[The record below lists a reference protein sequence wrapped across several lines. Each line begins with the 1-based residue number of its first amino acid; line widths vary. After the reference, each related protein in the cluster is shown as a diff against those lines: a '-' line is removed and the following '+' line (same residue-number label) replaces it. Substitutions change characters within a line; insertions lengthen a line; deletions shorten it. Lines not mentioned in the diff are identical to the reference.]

1 MLGKWTLAQIYAVV
15 VAPAL
20 VVTGLV
26 GFMFDS
32 GFGAGAQLHGNTD
45 LILEL
50 NGWHNALHLGFG
62 VVGLALCRSARLAR
76 LFAFSWGSTALLL
89 LVWGFASRYPVA
101 GLVPVNN
108 ADNYF
113 HILDATGLV
122 FALLSPRRVSSSP
135 AIPQRVSTGG

>member
-1 MLGKWTLAQIYAVV
+1 MLGKWTLAQIYALV

-26 GFMFDS
+26 GFFFDS
-32 GFGAGAQLHGNTD
+32 GFGAGGQLHGNTD

-62 VVGLALCRSARLAR
+62 VGGLALFRSPRLAR
-76 LFAFSWGSTALLL
+76 LFALSWGSAALLL
-89 LVWGFASRYPVA
+89 LVWGFTSRYPVL
-101 GLVPVNN
+101 GLVPVNT

-113 HILDATGLV
+113 HILDATGLLYA
-122 FALLSPRRVSSSP
+122 FLSPREVSSSL
-135 AIPQRVSTGG
+135 AIPQHQVR